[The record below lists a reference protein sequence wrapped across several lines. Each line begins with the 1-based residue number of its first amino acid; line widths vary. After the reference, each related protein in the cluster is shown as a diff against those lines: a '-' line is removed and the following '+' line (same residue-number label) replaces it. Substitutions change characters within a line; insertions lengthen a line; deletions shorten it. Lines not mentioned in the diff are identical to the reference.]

1 MPFPREQQ
9 QENYQQPAPQKLPGF
24 PSTAL
29 PLPHRQQKP
38 LWGCVV
44 NCTGRLIKIKALERQ
59 ASPAP
64 HTFWSLHYTATW
76 MFFFFFQHV
85 EDAWWVSGSKEKEME
100 DRGRTK
106 DYFFC
111 QCCLIWNAHKT
122 VGSLHSAAGGIV
134 MKNRS
139 TEPIVWLNLSFAFPQ
154 KITKYLK
161 I

>member
-38 LWGCVV
+38 LRGCVV

-76 MFFFFFQHV
+76 MFFSSMWRMPDEYLGVKKRRWRTEEGPKTTFS
-85 EDAWWVSGSKEKEME
+85 ANAVSSEMHIKLWAHCTLLLVALLWKT
-100 DRGRTK
+100 DLQSPLFG
-106 DYFFC
+106 
-111 QCCLIWNAHKT
+111 LIY
-122 VGSLHSAAGGIV
+122 L
-134 MKNRS
+134 
-139 TEPIVWLNLSFAFPQ
+139 LLFP
-154 KITKYLK
+154 KR
-161 I
+161 